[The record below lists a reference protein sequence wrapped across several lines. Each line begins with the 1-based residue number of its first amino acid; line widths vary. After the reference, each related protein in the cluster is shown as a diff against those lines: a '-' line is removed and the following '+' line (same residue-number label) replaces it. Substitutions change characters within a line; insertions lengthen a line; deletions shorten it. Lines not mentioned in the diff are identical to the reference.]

1 MESLEQAEAPDE
13 ATAAHVA
20 GQVQALYRS
29 ASVLAARLAASS
41 GLHATDARALE
52 LLDVAAASPLTVG
65 RLGTQLGLSSP
76 AVTALVDRLERADL
90 VRRRRDLVDRRRVVV
105 ELTPT
110 ARRFGEEHLRPVQL
124 RLGRAMA
131 VLSAD
136 ELATVSRFL
145 TVLLDEAKDE
155 A

>member
-1 MESLEQAEAPDE
+1 MAAPEERPEEAP
-13 ATAAHVA
+13 ARRVA

-29 ASVLAARLAASS
+29 ASVLAARLATAS
-41 GLHATDARALE
+41 GLHATDTRALE
-52 LLDVAAASPLTVG
+52 LLDAAVDAPLTVG
-65 RLGTQLGLSSP
+65 RLGAQLGLSSP

-90 VRRRRDLVDRRRVVV
+90 VARRRDLVDRRRVVV

-110 ARRFGEEHLRPVQL
+110 ARRFGEEHLRPVQE

-131 VLSAD
+131 ALSAD

-145 TVLLDEAKDE
+145 TVLLDEGGE
-155 A
+155 RP